1 MHNSKMLENIQK
13 YKVVLASKSPRRK
26 ELLGM
31 LDIPFEIRVKDGIDE
46 SYPADMPAVEVPEFL
61 SRLKGKA
68 YAEDIKGNEMV
79 ITADTVVIL
88 DGKIYGKP
96 HSEEG
101 AVDMLMELQGRTH
114 TVASGVCVA
123 TKEKIVSFTT
133 TTEVT
138 FAPLTREEAKWYVEK
153 YRPLDKA
160 GAYGI
165 QEWIGCAAVARI
177 DGSFYNVMGL
187 PVHQLYNV
195 LKDEF

>member
-1 MHNSKMLENIQK
+1 MLENLDK
-13 YKVVLASKSPRRK
+13 YKIVLASKSPRRK

-31 LDIPFEIRVKDGIDE
+31 LDVPFEIRVKEGIDE
-46 SYPADMPAVEVPEFL
+46 SYPSDMPSVEVAEYL

-68 YAEDIKGNEMV
+68 YSEDIDDCEMV
-79 ITADTVVIL
+79 ITADTIVIL

-96 HSEEG
+96 HSEED
-101 AVDMLMELQGRTH
+101 AIDMLMELQGRTH
-114 TVASGVCVA
+114 TVVSGVCVA

-138 FAPLTREEAKWYVEK
+138 FAPLAREEAKWYVEK
-153 YRPLDKA
+153 YNPLDKA

-195 LKDEF
+195 LKEF

>member
-1 MHNSKMLENIQK
+1 MLDNIRK
-13 YKVVLASKSPRRK
+13 YNVVLASKSPRRK

-31 LDIPFEIRVKDGIDE
+31 LDVPFEIRVKDGIDE
-46 SYPADMPAVEVPEFL
+46 SYPADMPAVEVSEYL

-68 YAEDIKGNEMV
+68 YAEDIRENELV
-79 ITADTVVIL
+79 ITADTIVIL

-96 HSEEG
+96 KNEDD
-101 AVDMLMELQGRTH
+101 AIYMLMQLQGRTH
-114 TVASGVCVA
+114 IVASGVCVA

-138 FAPLTREEAKWYVEK
+138 FAQLSREEATWYVEK

>member
-1 MHNSKMLENIQK
+1 MLDNLKK
-13 YKVVLASKSPRRK
+13 YDIILASKSPRRK

-31 LDIPFEIRVKDGIDE
+31 LEVPFEIRVKEGINE
-46 SYPADMPAVEVPEFL
+46 SYPEDKPVIEVAEYL

-68 YAEDIKGNEMV
+68 YSEDIKGNEMV
-79 ITADTVVIL
+79 ITADTIVIL

-96 HSEEG
+96 KDRKD
-101 AVDMLMELQGRTH
+101 AIDMLMELQGRTH

-123 TKEKIVSFTT
+123 TKDKIMSFTT

-138 FAPLTREEAKWYVEK
+138 FASLSMEEAEWYVKK
-153 YRPLDKA
+153 YHPLDKA

-177 DGSFYNVMGL
+177 NGSFYNVMGL
-187 PVHQLYNV
+187 PVHQLYKV
-195 LKDEF
+195 LKENF

>member
-1 MHNSKMLENIQK
+1 MLDNIRK
-13 YKVVLASKSPRRK
+13 YDVVLASKSPRRK

-31 LDIPFEIRVKDGIDE
+31 LDVPFEIRVKDGIDE
-46 SYPADMPAVEVPEFL
+46 SYPADMPAVEVAEYL

-68 YAEDIKGNEMV
+68 YAEDIRKNEMV
-79 ITADTVVIL
+79 ITADTIVIL

-96 HSEEG
+96 KNEDD
-101 AVDMLMELQGRTH
+101 AIDMLMQLQGRTH
-114 TVASGVCVA
+114 IVASGVCVA

-138 FAPLTREEAKWYVEK
+138 FAQLSREEATWYVGK

>member
-1 MHNSKMLENIQK
+1 MLDNIRK
-13 YKVVLASKSPRRK
+13 YNVVLASKSPRRK

-31 LDIPFEIRVKDGIDE
+31 LDVPFEIRVKDGLDE
-46 SYPADMPAVEVPEFL
+46 SYPADMPAVEVSEYL

-68 YAEDIKGNEMV
+68 YAEDIRENELV
-79 ITADTVVIL
+79 ITADTIVIL

-96 HSEEG
+96 KNEDD
-101 AVDMLMELQGRTH
+101 AIYMLMQLQGRTH
-114 TVASGVCVA
+114 IVASGVCVA

-138 FAPLTREEAKWYVEK
+138 FAQLSREEATWYVEK

>member
-1 MHNSKMLENIQK
+1 MLDNIRK
-13 YKVVLASKSPRRK
+13 YDVVLASKSPRRK

-31 LDIPFEIRVKDGIDE
+31 LDVPFEIRVKDGIDE
-46 SYPADMPAVEVPEFL
+46 SYPADMPAVEVAEYL

-68 YAEDIKGNEMV
+68 YAEDIRENEMV
-79 ITADTVVIL
+79 ITADTIVIL

-96 HSEEG
+96 KNEDD
-101 AVDMLMELQGRTH
+101 AIDMLMQLQGRTH
-114 TVASGVCVA
+114 IVVSGVCVA

-138 FAPLTREEAKWYVEK
+138 FAPLSREEATWYVEK

>member
-1 MHNSKMLENIQK
+1 MLENLGK
-13 YKVVLASKSPRRK
+13 YDIVLASKSPRRK

-31 LDIPFEIRVKDGIDE
+31 LDVPFEIRVKDGIDE
-46 SYPADMPAVEVPEFL
+46 SYPADMPAVEVAEFL
-61 SRLKGKA
+61 SRMKGKA
-68 YAEDIKGNEMV
+68 YAADLKGDEMV
-79 ITADTVVIL
+79 ITADTIVIL

-96 HSEEG
+96 RNEED
-101 AVDMLMELQGRTH
+101 AIDMLMQLQGRTH

-123 TKEKIVSFTT
+123 TKEKIVSFTVN
-133 TTEVT
+133 TEVT
-138 FAPLTREEAKWYVEK
+138 FASLTREEAAWYVEN
-153 YRPLDKA
+153 YHPLDKA

-195 LKDEF
+195 LKKEF

>member
-1 MHNSKMLENIQK
+1 MLDNLNK
-13 YKVVLASKSPRRK
+13 YKILLASKSPRRK

-31 LDIPFEIRVKDGIDE
+31 LDVPFEIHVKEGIDE
-46 SYPADMPAVEVPEFL
+46 SYPSDMPAVEVAEYL
-61 SRLKGKA
+61 SRLKGNA
-68 YAEDIKGNEMV
+68 YAEDIKDFEMV
-79 ITADTVVIL
+79 ITADTIVIL

-96 HSEEG
+96 HSEDD
-101 AVDMLMELQGRTH
+101 AIDMLMELQGRTH
-114 TVASGVCVA
+114 TVASGVCVT
-123 TKEKIVSFTT
+123 TKEKTVSFTT

-138 FAPLTREEAKWYVEK
+138 FAPLTRDEATWYVEK
-153 YRPLDKA
+153 YKPLDKA

>member
-1 MHNSKMLENIQK
+1 MLENLDK
-13 YKVVLASKSPRRK
+13 YKIVLASKSPRRK

-31 LDIPFEIRVKDGIDE
+31 LDVPFEIRVKEGIDE
-46 SYPADMPAVEVPEFL
+46 SYPSDMPSVEVAEYL

-68 YAEDIKGNEMV
+68 YSEDIDDCEMV
-79 ITADTVVIL
+79 ITADTIVIL

-96 HSEEG
+96 HSEED
-101 AVDMLMELQGRTH
+101 AIDMLMELQGRTH
-114 TVASGVCVA
+114 TVVSGVCVA

-138 FAPLTREEAKWYVEK
+138 FAPLAREEAKWYVEK
-153 YRPLDKA
+153 YKPLDKA

-195 LKDEF
+195 LKEF

>member
-1 MHNSKMLENIQK
+1 MLDNINK
-13 YKVVLASKSPRRK
+13 YKIVLASKSPRRK

-31 LDIPFEIRVKDGIDE
+31 LDLPFEIKVKDGIDE
-46 SYPADMPAVEVPEFL
+46 SYPKDMPAIEVAEFL
-61 SRLKGKA
+61 ARLKGKA
-68 YAEDIKGNEMV
+68 YAEEITENELV
-79 ITADTVVIL
+79 ITADTIVIL
-88 DGKIYGKP
+88 DEKIYGKP
-96 HSEEG
+96 HDEKD
-101 AVDMLMELQGRTH
+101 AVDMLMQLQGRTH

-133 TTEVT
+133 CTAVT
-138 FAPLTREEAKWYVEK
+138 FAPLSQAEAEWYVEK
-153 YRPLDKA
+153 YKPLDKA

-165 QEWIGCAAVARI
+165 QEWIGCAAVAGI

>member
-1 MHNSKMLENIQK
+1 MLANIKK
-13 YKVVLASKSPRRK
+13 YNIVLASKSPRRK
-26 ELLGM
+26 ELLDM

-46 SYPADMPAVEVPEFL
+46 SYPEDLPAVEVAEYL

-68 YAEDIKGNEMV
+68 YAEDITANEMV
-79 ITADTVVIL
+79 ITADTIVIL
-88 DGKIYGKP
+88 DGKIFGKP
-96 HSEEG
+96 KDEKD
-101 AVDMLMELQGRTH
+101 AVDMLMTLQGRTH

-123 TKEKIVSFTT
+123 SKDRIRSFTT
-133 TTEVT
+133 TTDVT
-138 FAPLTREEAKWYVEK
+138 FAPLSREEAEWYVRK

-187 PVHQLYNV
+187 PVHQLYNL

>member
-1 MHNSKMLENIQK
+1 MLDNIRK
-13 YKVVLASKSPRRK
+13 YNVVLASKSPRRK

-31 LDIPFEIRVKDGIDE
+31 LDVPFEIRVKDGIDE
-46 SYPADMPAVEVPEFL
+46 SYPADMPAVEVAEYL

-68 YAEDIKGNEMV
+68 YAEDIMENEMV
-79 ITADTVVIL
+79 ITADTIVIL

-96 HSEEG
+96 KNEDD
-101 AVDMLMELQGRTH
+101 AIYMLMQLQGRTH
-114 TVASGVCVA
+114 IVASGVCVA

-138 FAPLTREEAKWYVEK
+138 FAPLSREEATWYVEK

>member
-1 MHNSKMLENIQK
+1 MLDNIRK
-13 YKVVLASKSPRRK
+13 YDVVLASKSPRRK

-31 LDIPFEIRVKDGIDE
+31 LDVPFEIRVKDGIDE
-46 SYPADMPAVEVPEFL
+46 SYPADMPAVEVAEYL

-68 YAEDIKGNEMV
+68 YAEDIRENEMV
-79 ITADTVVIL
+79 ITADTIVIL

-96 HSEEG
+96 KNEDD
-101 AVDMLMELQGRTH
+101 AIDMLMHLQGRTH
-114 TVASGVCVA
+114 IVASGVCVA

-138 FAPLTREEAKWYVEK
+138 FTPLSRDEAAWYVEK

>member
-1 MHNSKMLENIQK
+1 MLDNLRKYNIT
-13 YKVVLASKSPRRK
+13 LASKSPRRK
-26 ELLGM
+26 ELLAM
-31 LDIPFEIRVKDGIDE
+31 LDVPFEIHVKEGIDE
-46 SYPADMPAVEVPEFL
+46 YYPSDMPVIEVAEFL

-68 YAEDIKGNEMV
+68 YAEDIKENGMV
-79 ITADTVVIL
+79 ITADTIVIL
-88 DGKIYGKP
+88 DGKIFGKP
-96 HSEEG
+96 KDEAD
-101 AVDMLMELQGRTH
+101 AVEMLMQLQGRTH

-133 TTEVT
+133 TTDVS
-138 FAPLTREEAKWYVEK
+138 FAPLSRKEAEWYVEK

-165 QEWIGCAAVARI
+165 QEWIGCAAVASI

>member
-1 MHNSKMLENIQK
+1 MLDNINK
-13 YKVVLASKSPRRK
+13 YKIVLASKSPRRK

-31 LDIPFEIRVKDGIDE
+31 LDLPFEIKVKDGIDE
-46 SYPADMPAVEVPEFL
+46 SYPKDMPAIEVAEFL
-61 SRLKGKA
+61 ARLKGKA
-68 YAEDIKGNEMV
+68 YAEEITENELV
-79 ITADTVVIL
+79 ITADTIVIL
-88 DGKIYGKP
+88 DEKIYGKP
-96 HSEEG
+96 HDEKD
-101 AVDMLMELQGRTH
+101 AVDMLMQLQGRTH

-133 TTEVT
+133 CTAVT
-138 FAPLTREEAKWYVEK
+138 FAPLSQEEAEWYVEK
-153 YRPLDKA
+153 YKPLDKA

-165 QEWIGCAAVARI
+165 QEWIGCAAVAGI

>member
-1 MHNSKMLENIQK
+1 MLENLNK
-13 YKVVLASKSPRRK
+13 YHIILASKSPRRK
-26 ELLGM
+26 ELLEM
-31 LDIPFEIRVKDGIDE
+31 LAVPFEIKVKEGIDE
-46 SYPADMPAVEVPEFL
+46 SYPSTLPAREVPEYL
-61 SRLKGKA
+61 SHLKGKA
-68 YAEDIKGNEMV
+68 YLEDLKNDEMV

-96 HSEEG
+96 KDRED
-101 AVDMLMELQGRTH
+101 AVEMLMSLQDRTH
-114 TVASGVCVA
+114 TVVSGVCVA
-123 TKEKIVSFTT
+123 TKDKTLSFSTST
-133 TTEVT
+133 DVT
-138 FAPLTREEAKWYVEK
+138 FAPLTREEASWYVDN

-195 LKDEF
+195 LKEEF